1 MNFLCRNLEY
11 DQEKRKERMNDSNKR
26 MRGARE
32 ERGDEVKGNSGLR
45 NPPVFIVWSENQE
58 RKSGSG
64 TLKIGVSA
72 L

>member
-1 MNFLCRNLEY
+1 
-11 DQEKRKERMNDSNKR
+11 MNDSNKR